1 MSSRIQQI
9 RPKIPS
15 KFPPNTT
22 QQTIVWQPLP
32 PMVAH
37 LNSLMQTLNDA
48 PQDDVKFQA
57 LKVLL
62 FNSLIR

>member
-1 MSSRIQQI
+1 MSSKIPQI
-9 RPKIPS
+9 RPKMPP
-15 KFPPNTT
+15 KFPSNTT
-22 QQTIVWQPLP
+22 TTQIVWQPLP

-57 LKVLL
+57 LKVT
-62 FNSLIR
+62 F